1 MAHGRLGDTATGV
14 VGDAA
19 GTVVDPK
26 EGLRRLSGEQAG
38 TALVVAAV
46 ALVVGYLI
54 GRWSRR

>member
-1 MAHGRLGDTATGV
+1 MAHGRLGDVATGV

-26 EGLRRLSGEQAG
+26 QGLQRLKGG
-38 TALVVAAV
+38 RLGPALVVVGV